1 MNTRAVFH
9 VLVLTLLSAFC
20 ALPPQAL
27 AATSDSALLKA
38 KADAEAKGFI
48 FASSRDEILAQAKKE
63 GRVKILSGWDRD
75 IFPHLKAAFTKKYPF
90 IDVHIEET
98 AGIDAA
104 QRNVLEV
111 KSGGAQGWDVLNNHP
126 DFYSEMAPHL
136 KKFDLLGM
144 ARHGILKIPLPMI
157 DPTKRNVVLVGS
169 HIQVVAFNKKI
180 IAPDKVPA
188 RWEEFLKPQFKEK
201 KFAIDM
207 RPTQVASLI
216 PAWGLEK
223 TLGYARQ
230 LAAQQPIWVRG
241 GERNVSAVIAGE
253 FQMFLAP
260 NYSSVKRAEA
270 KDPTGTLGFRIL
282 EPIPTRLSKSPGL
295 LAVAEH
301 PYAALLWLEFEAG
314 PEAQKLADRYE
325 PFGASIFAPGSALE
339 ELTQGKKLSVVD
351 WNHFHRMKEYQEKI
365 VEAYGFPKA
374 SK

>member
-1 MNTRAVFH
+1 M
-9 VLVLTLLSAFC
+9 FC
-20 ALPPQAL
+20 ASLTANVHGAPAG
-27 AATSDSALLKA
+27 TALLKA
-38 KADAEAKGFI
+38 KSEAEAKGFV
-48 FASSRDEILAQAKKE
+48 FETSHDDILAKAKKE

-75 IFPHLKAAFTKKYPF
+75 IFPHLKEAFRKKYPF

-136 KKFDLLGM
+136 KKFDLYGM
-144 ARHGILKIPLPMI
+144 ARYGILKIPLPMI
-157 DPTKRNVVLVGS
+157 DPAKRNVVLVGS

-188 RWEEFLKPQFKEK
+188 HWDELLKPDFKDK

-223 TLGYARQ
+223 TLDYARK

-253 FQMFLAP
+253 FQMFVAP

-270 KDPTGTLGFRIL
+270 KDRTGTLGFRIL

-314 PEAQKLADRYE
+314 PEAQQLADKYE
-325 PFGASIFAPGSALE
+325 PFGGSIFAPGSALE
-339 ELTQGKKLSVVD
+339 EVTKGKKLSVVD
-351 WNHFHRMKEYQEKI
+351 WDHFHRMKDYQEKI

-374 SK
+374 QKAK

>member
-20 ALPPQAL
+20 ALEPQAL

-48 FASSRDEILAQAKKE
+48 FASSREEILAQAKKE

-144 ARHGILKIPLPMI
+144 ARHGILRIPLPMI
-157 DPTKRNVVLVGS
+157 DPANRNVVLVGS

-188 RWEEFLKPQFKEK
+188 HWEDLLKAEFKDK

-223 TLGYARQ
+223 TLDYARK
-230 LAAQQPIWVRG
+230 LAAQQPLWVRG

-253 FQMFLAP
+253 LQMFVAP

-270 KDPTGTLGFRIL
+270 KDPTRTLGFRVL

-301 PYAALLWLEFEAG
+301 PYAGLLWLEFEAG
-314 PEAQKLADRYE
+314 PEAQKLADKYE

-339 ELTQGKKLSVVD
+339 ELTKGKKLSVVD
-351 WNHFHRMKEYQEKI
+351 WNHFHRMKEYQKKI